1 MAVKKKTTKKSTK
14 KVSKVKAVRKKI
26 PKKTIRKTSVKTKSL
41 KREKPKKIRATKR
54 KIILVLTRLIFFAGL
69 SLVSFVLY
77 LLMTNA
83 MLKNLFNLLA
93 WIFGFVSLG
102 LLIVLLIFLI
112 LKALRK

>member
-1 MAVKKKTTKKSTK
+1 MATKKKTTKKKSTK
-14 KVSKVKAVRKKI
+14 KVSRVKAV
-26 PKKTIRKTSVKTKSL
+26 KKTYKKIRKTPIKTKSL
-41 KREKPKKIRATKR
+41 KIAKPKKVRATKR

-77 LLMTNA
+77 LLMSNT
-83 MLKNLFNLLA
+83 MLKNLFSLLA
-93 WIFGFVSLG
+93 MIFGFVSVG